1 MHQVTNNL
9 MNASDT
15 PPLSPTCPKCRA
27 PLPLDAPCGLC
38 PTCLLDAAGVESE
51 APAVDDPF
59 AAPLDPATLRRA
71 FPQWEILAPLGA
83 GGMGRVYR
91 YS

>member
-1 MHQVTNNL
+1 M
-9 MNASDT
+9 
-15 PPLSPTCPKCRA
+15 
-27 PLPLDAPCGLC
+27 
-38 PTCLLDAAGVESE
+38 DAAGVESE